1 MVGFFYFDFN
11 EMEKQSSKKAIR
23 SLLFQLAHQ
32 QGRLQT
38 LEQLYQK
45 CGNGQQQPGEDAIR
59 PLLKDIIARTGHK
72 YIIFDALDEC
82 ADREDFITFISNLV
96 DLQIEYLHIMI
107 TSRRE
112 KDIEDQL
119 GPIADYKINIQSAIV
134 NEDIRV
140 YIQDRLATDS
150 KLKKW
155 SEDVRATIITAL
167 MEKAGGMYVR
177 YPIASCLV
185 HL

>member
-72 YIIFDALDEC
+72 YIIFDALDKY

-96 DLQIEYLHIMI
+96 DLQIEYLHIII

-119 GPIADYKINIQSAIV
+119 GPIADYKINI
-134 NEDIRV
+134 
-140 YIQDRLATDS
+140 
-150 KLKKW
+150 
-155 SEDVRATIITAL
+155 
-167 MEKAGGMYVR
+167 
-177 YPIASCLV
+177 
-185 HL
+185 